1 MTAQDTIPPN
11 GDEVRTMVKARL
23 AEAQAGSD
31 GGKVTVTWRNS
42 QKHLD
47 VISMPVNLLR
57 LNPETHRIRA
67 QRSVDPVRDQQLTA
81 NPWSPESQD
90 YLRFLLSSKP
100 SNPDQTDP
108 DFITLT
114 EELKESGQR
123 EPGIISP
130 DGILVD
136 GNTRCIA
143 LRELGLQEILVGVLP
158 GDTTW
163 QDINA
168 VELRLQLRKD
178 KRRDY
183 TYINRLIAI
192 DEQLRNGRL
201 ADQVANDFNIKPKT
215 LEGDQWVY
223 AVVREAIERS
233 ADGDMRLRL
242 IDFEEHQEKLRE
254 LWRDFD
260 KAHKT
265 DPDAA
270 ERLKESRLQAILLG
284 HSKTTVRLIEQ
295 DFHDRYVEA
304 RLPVDLQTEQDSDS
318 DEIAVPGL
326 DVTVDDVS
334 NTVKAAKALTDKLLR
349 AKAITAPGAGA
360 TAAQTEAA
368 EKTIRK
374 AVDVF
379 EVATHL
385 AGKNDQLKKRQIAVP
400 QRISD
405 AAEDIQQCVAEY
417 AQAKAQRALDEDA
430 LDDALLELRAQMQRL
445 AKLAARGGNQPGE
458 GVAWLLDIVR
468 DRV

>member
-1 MTAQDTIPPN
+1 MTAQDTIPPH

-23 AEAQAGSD
+23 AEAQAESGA
-31 GGKVTVTWRNS
+31 KVTVTWRNS

-81 NPWSPESQD
+81 NPWSPASQD

-100 SNPDQTDP
+100 SNPDQIDP
-108 DFITLT
+108 DFVTLQ

-163 QDINA
+163 QDINS
-168 VELRLQLRKD
+168 VELGLQLRKD

-192 DEQLRNGRL
+192 EEQLKNGRRP
-201 ADQVANDFNIKPKT
+201 DQVAHDFNIKLKT
-215 LEGDQWVY
+215 LQGDRWVY
-223 AVVREAIERS
+223 AVVQEAIERS
-233 ADGDMRLRL
+233 ADGDVRLRL

-260 KAHKT
+260 KAHGT

-284 HSKTTVRLIEQ
+284 HAKTTVRLIEP
-295 DFHDRYVEA
+295 DFHDRYVVS
-304 RLPVDLQTEQDSDS
+304 RLPADLQTQKHPEPDG
-318 DEIAVPGL
+318 IAIPGL
-326 DVTVDDVS
+326 DDVVVDDIS
-334 NTVKAAKALTDKLLR
+334 STAKAAKALTDKLLR
-349 AKAITAPGAGA
+349 AKAVSAPGAGA
-360 TAAQTEAA
+360 SVAQTKAA
-368 EKTIRK
+368 EETIRQ
-374 AVDVF
+374 AVEVF

-385 AGKNDQLKKRQIAVP
+385 AGKNDQLKKRKIAVP

-430 LDDALLELRAQMQRL
+430 LDDALIELRAQMQRL
-445 AKLAARGGNQPGE
+445 AKLAARSSNTAGD
-458 GVAWLLDIVR
+458 GVAWLLDIAQ
-468 DRV
+468 DRA